1 MVDVDGWVFR
11 DIVCVVNNYRDFE
24 ARSYTD
30 TGTNVR
36 RADDCRTV
44 FRSLWRD
51 RRTGA
56 AVEAMRSTG

>member
-36 RADDCRTV
+36 RAFMPDLST
-44 FRSLWRD
+44 SLISS
-51 RRTGA
+51 
-56 AVEAMRSTG
+56 VV